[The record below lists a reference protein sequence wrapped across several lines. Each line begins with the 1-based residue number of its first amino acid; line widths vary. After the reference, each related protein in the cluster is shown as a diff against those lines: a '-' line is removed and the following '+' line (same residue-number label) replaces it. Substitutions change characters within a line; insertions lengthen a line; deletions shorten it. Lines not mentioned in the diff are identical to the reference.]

1 MISKKCPNCGFE
13 NPETAKFCN
22 ECGGKLAPTESPP
35 LKDQTPGQVTPP
47 HKPPEAAEAEPEG
60 APPEQDSQQ
69 AEVPAEPPS
78 AQLKEAAAAE
88 ETSSEAGPILLAP
101 SSALVASDSAATP
114 QEAPPG
120 PPVAPSEPEAPEPE
134 GPAEEEV
141 AEEPRLAAPF
151 GERFKI
157 LEELGTGT
165 LGTVYKVLDKAMER
179 ELALKSIK
187 PEIAENREVFERFS
201 QELKAERGIVHKNIA
216 RIFELNALLET
227 PFITMEYVPGQDL
240 KSLIR
245 EKKRLPAAEA
255 LSLAKQL
262 FNGLS
267 EAHRQGT
274 LHLDLRPDNIVLD
287 KEGTVK
293 IMDLG
298 ISRLFRSKG
307 ITRGIAG
314 MPQYMSPEQ
323 VEGQEA
329 DARSDIYA
337 AGAIFYEM
345 LTGSLPPVGQ
355 SPRSPK
361 ELNPS
366 IPSDLSLLVL
376 KCLAQDKEARY
387 RTAMAVRDELGQM
400 EEAVSQISVEPPAPP
415 PEKEPSVPPLKEEP
429 EPVPQEAAEVSLPPL
444 EQSERKRKPW
454 KGLPIPRRALF
465 PVLLAA
471 AVLAVVVFLW
481 LVVFKTAEG
490 PAPAAVETP
499 RISLAVI
506 PFEDADPARE
516 KEYLGQALA
525 EEMIQS
531 LKKTEGIFLP
541 DKESSFSFRGI
552 SRGSRIIGRRLQV
565 DYYLGGNLRVSD
577 NAFRIEAELIKVET
591 GTILWSGQYEREQE
605 ALPAIAEE
613 IGRAVVQNFG
623 LTWSSA
629 QLLPAEASPHPAFEA
644 FDSYA
649 QGRWLAENG
658 EQANLE
664 KALENLDKA
673 VTREPAFAIAFEAL
687 ADVYLRLANGR
698 YWPPE
703 KALPKAKDAA
713 LKALLINPRLPEAQ
727 VALARVKMIYDWDFA
742 GAERGYQEALKID
755 PDCSPAHQSYA
766 LLLSALGR
774 HREAIDE
781 ITAAQG
787 LNPQSAAVNAQ
798 AALALYFSRLYDQ
811 ANAEIRKGQATDPS
825 YFGHYYNSALL
836 QIQMEQYAEALLS
849 LKKAGELGA
858 DPLETEL
865 LRGHIYA
872 RQGNRR
878 EVGRIL
884 TAALKAAKE
893 NKAQQVSIASVY
905 AGLGDKEQV
914 IACLEIAHGKRES
927 GLLFL
932 KVHPLFDLI
941 RADSRYLRLL
951 QRIGLGN

>member
-1 MISKKCPNCGFE
+1 MIPKKCPNCGFE
-13 NPETAKFCN
+13 NTETAKFCN
-22 ECGGKLAPTESPP
+22 ECGDKLAPAESPL
-35 LKDQTPGQVTPP
+35 LKDETPGQASPPDTPAEAP
-47 HKPPEAAEAEPEG
+47 VEPATAQPEKIPEAVPSEPSAGPATPTEPE
-60 APPEQDSQQ
+60 
-69 AEVPAEPPS
+69 
-78 AQLKEAAAAE
+78 
-88 ETSSEAGPILLAP
+88 ETPSEAGPILLAP
-101 SSALVASDSAATP
+101 SSALVASDSAAAP
-114 QEAPPG
+114 QDAPPS
-120 PPVAPSEPEAPEPE
+120 PPVTPSEPEAPEPE
-134 GPAEEEV
+134 SPAEEEA
-141 AEEPRLAAPF
+141 AEEPKPAAPF

-157 LEELGTGT
+157 LGELGAGT
-165 LGTVYKVLDKAMER
+165 LGAVYKVLDKAMER

-187 PEIAENREVFERFS
+187 PEIAENRKVFDRFS

-240 KSLIR
+240 KSLLR
-245 EKKRLPAAEA
+245 EKKRLPVAEA

-267 EAHRQGT
+267 EAHRQGA

-287 KEGTVK
+287 KEGTAK
-293 IMDLG
+293 IMDMG
-298 ISRLFRSKG
+298 VSRLFRSKG
-307 ITRGIAG
+307 ITKGVAG

-355 SPRSPK
+355 SPRNPK

-387 RTAMAVRDELGQM
+387 RTAMAVRDELAQM
-400 EEAVSQISVEPPAPP
+400 EEAVSQIPVEPAVPP
-415 PEKEPSVPPLKEEP
+415 PEKKPSAPAPKEEP
-429 EPVPQEAAEVSLPPL
+429 EAAPQASAEIPLPPL
-444 EQSERKRKPW
+444 EQPERKRKL
-454 KGLPIPRRALF
+454 LPSFSIPRKVLF
-465 PVLLAA
+465 P
-471 AVLAVVVFLW
+471 AVLVAAGIAVIAFLW
-481 LVVFKTAEG
+481 LVVFKTSEG
-490 PAPAAVETP
+490 PPPAAAEPSRV
-499 RISLAVI
+499 SLAVI
-506 PFEDADPARE
+506 PFEDADPAKD

-525 EEMIQS
+525 EDLTQS
-531 LKKTEGIFLP
+531 LKKTDGLFLP
-541 DKESSFSFRGI
+541 DKESSFSFRGV

-565 DYYLGGNLRVSD
+565 DHYLGGNIRASENTLRV
-577 NAFRIEAELIKVET
+577 EAELIKADT
-591 GTILWSGQYEREQE
+591 GAVLWSGQYEHEQE
-605 ALPAIAEE
+605 TFPAVTEE
-613 IGRAVVQNFG
+613 IGRAVVQAFG
-623 LTWSSA
+623 LTWPSA
-629 QLLPAEASPHPAFEA
+629 RISPAGAPQPPAFEA

-649 QGRWLAENG
+649 QGRWLADSG
-658 EQANLE
+658 GQASLE
-664 KALENLDKA
+664 KALENLEKA
-673 VTREPAFAIAFEAL
+673 VTREPGFAVAFEAL
-687 ADVYLRLANGR
+687 ADVYLRLADGR
-698 YWPPE
+698 HWTPE

-727 VALARVKMIYDWDFA
+727 VALARVKMLYEWDFA
-742 GAERGYQEALKID
+742 GAEKGFQEALKID
-755 PDCSPAHQSYA
+755 PDCSAAHQSHA

-774 HREAIDE
+774 HREAIE
-781 ITAAQG
+781 KITTAQA

-798 AALALYFSRLYDQ
+798 AALSFYLSRLYEQ
-811 ANAEIRKGQATDPS
+811 AQSEIRKDQATDPT

-849 LKKAGELGA
+849 LQKAKELGG

-872 RQGNRR
+872 CQGNRQ

-884 TAALKAAKE
+884 TAALKAAKD

-905 AGLGDKEQV
+905 AGLNDKEQV
-914 IACLEIAHGKRES
+914 FACLEIAYKKRES

-932 KVHPLFDLI
+932 KVHPIFDFI
-941 RADSRYLRLL
+941 RGDPRYLNLL
-951 QRIGLGN
+951 RRIGLGN